1 MNKTARINLVLN
13 PEQKQYARDE
23 SKKLFGRE
31 NISSFICYLIENHKL
46 KQTL

>member
-1 MNKTARINLVLN
+1 MNKTARINLILN

-31 NISSFICYLIENHKL
+31 NISSFICFLIENYKIR
-46 KQTL
+46 K